1 MAEWHIFAR
10 DVANARQFEVR
21 DYLSLSARLDFNDVG
36 AWTLDVPDSANVRRV
51 LDFRGGIVVTRDGV
65 TVFSGGVRHRE
76 RDVTI
81 GSYDRWRLAGPSD
94 TGALARNLVYP
105 VASGPPFTAAA
116 YATKSGPAEN
126 VMREYCRET
135 VGETADPERQIN
147 GFSSGVD
154 GGIGLTVT
162 KSPRFEPL
170 LTVLQ
175 EIAIEGAYDA
185 HNPLYFRVLQNQ
197 TSPSVLDFLV
207 TVPVDRSRDVVF
219 GPDRKNL
226 LGYSEKETAPG
237 GNYIIVGGKGE
248 LEQQQLPVFGLSPSI
263 NRYGRTE
270 GFVNKTNVDAAVEL
284 SDAGLAEL
292 NKALPKSAVEIST
305 VDTEATQAFRDY
317 SIGDRVTVILDGSA
331 RTGIV
336 RELQID
342 ITRNDLARVTPL
354 VVLDGT
360 PL

>member
-1 MAEWHIFAR
+1 MAEWRIFAR

-21 DYLSLSARLDFNDVG
+21 DYLSLSARLDFNAAG
-36 AWTLDVPDSANVRRV
+36 AWTLEVPDSADVRRV
-51 LDFRGGIVVTRDGV
+51 LDFRGGLVVTRDGV
-65 TVFSGGVRHRE
+65 TVFSGGIRHRE
-76 RDVTI
+76 RDVVF
-81 GSYDRWRLAGPSD
+81 GSHDRWRLAGPSD
-94 TGALARNLVYP
+94 TGALVRNLVYP
-105 VASGPPFTAAA
+105 VADGPPFTAAA

-126 VMREYCRET
+126 IMREYCRET

-162 KSPRFEPL
+162 KSPRFDNL
-170 LTVLQ
+170 LEVLQ
-175 EIAIEGAYDA
+175 EIAVEGAYDES
-185 HNPLYFRVLQNQ
+185 NPLYFRVLQNQ
-197 TSPSVLDFLV
+197 TNPSVLDFLV

-219 GPDRKNL
+219 ARDRKNL

-237 GNYIIVGGKGE
+237 ANYLIVGGKGE
-248 LEQQQLPVFGLSPSI
+248 LEQQVLPVFGLSPSI

-270 GFVNKTNVDAAVEL
+270 GFVNKTNLDAAVDL
-284 SDAGLAEL
+284 SNVGLTEL

-305 VDTEATQAFRDY
+305 IDTESTQAFVHY
-317 SIGDRVTVILDGSA
+317 GVGDRVTVILDGSA

-336 RELQID
+336 RELGVTIN
-342 ITRNDLARVTPL
+342 RRDLATVTPL